1 MRPILLYIFLLWF
14 STLSAQESLYVSNAD
29 SAIHSTAIIDSTLAI
44 DSIIVLDEDTVYIGK
59 FDSVINMALQFEGVN
74 YRYGGMSEN
83 GVDCSGLVCIA
94 YGHINIPLAHSS
106 SIMATMGM
114 EVEADDLQIGD
125 LIFFKGRT
133 NNTVSHVAIVS
144 KIVDGFIHI
153 VHSTTSSGVIEE
165 ILQNNSYFM
174 KRWLFNRRII

>member
-1 MRPILLYIFLLWF
+1 M
-14 STLSAQESLYVSNAD
+14 
-29 SAIHSTAIIDSTLAI
+29 
-44 DSIIVLDEDTVYIGK
+44 VYIGK
-59 FDSVINMALQFEGVN
+59 FDSVINRALQFEGVN

-94 YGHINIPLAHSS
+94 YDHINIPLAHSS
-106 SIMATMGM
+106 SIMDAMGM

-153 VHSTTSSGVIEE
+153 AHSTIRRGVIEE